1 MSADLALIVA
11 ARSFFQSAA
20 VPGKG
25 SGINRVT
32 GVAWYRYKGQLVRPM
47 AVTLFITRIAEH
59 ATSAWGQSVA
69 AQDAPQPGAF
79 RNTSS
84 NTQGVHRACSAH
96 IPGSTTKEVGAT
108 LKDTGDENQGPKC
121 GAPHA
126 CSNTI
131 TMQW

>member
-1 MSADLALIVA
+1 MV
-11 ARSFFQSAA
+11 
-20 VPGKG
+20 VG
-25 SGINRVT
+25 
-32 GVAWYRYKGQLVRPM
+32 
-47 AVTLFITRIAEH
+47 LFTTRIAEH

-108 LKDTGDENQGPKC
+108 LKDMGDENQGPKC
-121 GAPHA
+121 GAPMLVQTL
-126 CSNTI
+126 SVNSDP
-131 TMQW
+131 